1 MDELTRAITR
11 ARSANSEAR
20 QRWAALKADL
30 EFMEA
35 SLFLGCDYKSLGSN
49 EETRKVS
56 FKVNVLGKDEKHA
69 TLTRMLADAETERE
83 STGVVLENLLDQRRA
98 YENALRAEFI
108 KGRYGVSVV
117 VKLDDDEYGEF
128 ELSVMA
134 ETYFESI

>member
-1 MDELTRAITR
+1 MDQLTQAIIR

-20 QRWAALKADL
+20 QHWASLKEEL
-30 EFMEA
+30 EFVEA

-49 EETRKVS
+49 EQTRQAA
-56 FKVNVLGKDEKHA
+56 FKVNVLANNEHYVA
-69 TLTRMLADAETERE
+69 LANQLFDDETEKE

-98 YENALRAEFI
+98 YENQLRAEFI

-117 VKLDDDEYGEF
+117 VELNDDYNEF

-134 ETYFESI
+134 EKYFDNP